1 MTQKTPVA
9 SDTGPLLSAFQCGR
23 VDLMVRTFG
32 PIYLVD
38 SIVEECRQHG
48 AGDDIQTLIEESSAV
63 VIGYLSDD
71 EQRQA
76 QELARQIAASPYSKV
91 IAASPYSKVAD
102 PLHHLPEAELMIM
115 ARRCDLNCEAILLEE
130 KAARDVA
137 QHIGLE
143 VTGFVGVLIQ
153 ACRDGLLEP
162 DDIRT
167 LLHECRS
174 RGTRYTDALIED
186 AVRRA
191 GGE

>member
-1 MTQKTPVA
+1 MAQKTQIA

-23 VDLMVRTFG
+23 VDLMVQYFG
-32 PIYLVD
+32 PIYIVD

-48 AGDDIQTLIEESSAV
+48 AGDDIQVLIEEGSVV
-63 VIGYLSDD
+63 VIGDLSND
-71 EQRQA
+71 ERRQA
-76 QELARQIAASPYSKV
+76 RELARQIAT
-91 IAASPYSKVAD
+91 SPYSKVAD
-102 PLHHLPEAELMIM
+102 PLHHLPEAEVMM
-115 ARRCDLNCEAILLEE
+115 VARRGDLNCEVILLEE

-137 QHIGLE
+137 QHIALE

-153 ACRDGLLEP
+153 ACQDRLLEH

-167 LLHECRS
+167 LLYECRS